1 MDKNIDFDTPLQK
14 SPIPFLIIWK
24 LKFGSIINV
33 ILAALQQ
40 RSYILFEFDWTNKRC
55 SFSTSVIA
63 WRLTDSPQANFLI
76 MTAFFSGR
84 KFKNY
89 ANKTSLSDSPYS
101 TFRRELLHICTGKIP
116 CIINAWVIIFP
127 IIFSSSVLKFDK
139 GTFSFAP
146 SNKGYKVL

>member
-40 RSYILFEFDWTNKRC
+40 RSYKRC